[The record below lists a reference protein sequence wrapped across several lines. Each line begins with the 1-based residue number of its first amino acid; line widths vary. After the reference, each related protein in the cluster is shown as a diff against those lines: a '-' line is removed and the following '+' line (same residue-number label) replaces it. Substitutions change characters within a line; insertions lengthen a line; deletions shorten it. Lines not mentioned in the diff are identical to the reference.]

1 MYLKP
6 EELNGS
12 MYAHILNE
20 ITRGDT
26 QIILQAIEAAIEE
39 VRSYL
44 RTRYDTAKVFSAE
57 GPERNALILENTKVV
72 TVWNIIKLSNV
83 ETIYDMWKERY
94 DRVISYLSK
103 VADGSIAPDLPLLI
117 NEKGDVVIRARFGS
131 NPKFHNSL

>member
-20 ITRGDT
+20 ITGGDT
-26 QIILQAIEAAIEE
+26 QIILQAVEAAIEE

-72 TVWNIIKLSNV
+72 TVWNIIKLSNA

-103 VADGSIAPDLPLLI
+103 VADGSIAPDLPLLT

-131 NPKFHNSL
+131 NPKFHHLL